1 MTHSIQR
8 VYRITHDPATDW
20 AGIFFSTDLEAK
32 RAFMILTEGRT
43 RRDRSLALSLEQVA
57 IVIPTSRCAL
67 VDLLNAGPQAL
78 VAARHTLETVKR
90 HL

>member
-32 RAFMILTEGRT
+32 RAFKILMAGRT
-43 RRDRSLALSLEQVA
+43 LRDRSLALSLEQVA

-78 VAARHTLETVKR
+78 VAARQTLETAGR
-90 HL
+90 NL